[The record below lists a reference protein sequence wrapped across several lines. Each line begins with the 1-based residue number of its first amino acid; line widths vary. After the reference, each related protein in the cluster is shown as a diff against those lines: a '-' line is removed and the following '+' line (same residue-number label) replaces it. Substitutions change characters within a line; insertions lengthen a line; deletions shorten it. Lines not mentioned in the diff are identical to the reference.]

1 LRTSDENA
9 AALARSILFCVGS
22 DVVQHPLDD
31 GDHSASTA
39 IAIPMPPPMQSEAT
53 P

>member
-1 LRTSDENA
+1 MSPHL
-9 AALARSILFCVGS
+9 
-22 DVVQHPLDD
+22 VQHALDD

-39 IAIPMPPPMQSEAT
+39 IAIPMPPPMQSDAT